1 MNIYYSLQSSN
12 FANTDIPDVNAT
24 VMINQMNYTI
34 FKKSEKLF
42 EYVHVFSI
50 KLSKAISQQAKK
62 LIQKEN
68 TKKMYAP
75 IYPDRDKGHNT
86 NF

>member
-1 MNIYYSLQSSN
+1 
-12 FANTDIPDVNAT
+12 
-24 VMINQMNYTI
+24 MNYTI

-42 EYVHVFSI
+42 EYVFSI

-75 IYPDRDKGHNT
+75 IYR
-86 NF
+86 

>member
-12 FANTDIPDVNAT
+12 FANTDIPDVNAI

-42 EYVHVFSI
+42 EYVFSI

-75 IYPDRDKGHNT
+75 IYPDRDKVHNT

>member
-1 MNIYYSLQSSN
+1 
-12 FANTDIPDVNAT
+12 
-24 VMINQMNYTI
+24 MNYTI